1 MILHFICPYTAYIY
15 SNFFSFAV
23 IDVTIALL
31 IVVVLTERKKFMACT
46 LELHINKKGT
56 VCGQHEQGLA
66 RFASHFINYS
76 DDEMV
81 IREDS

>member
-1 MILHFICPYTAYIY
+1 
-15 SNFFSFAV
+15 
-23 IDVTIALL
+23 
-31 IVVVLTERKKFMACT
+31 MACT
-46 LELHINKKGT
+46 LELHINKKRT